1 MLKALR
7 KIHGTV
13 HQPHAVKAPSDGPP
27 RLEALSGLRFLAV
40 AWVVVRH
47 LGEPS
52 FEHVPFVLERCRR
65 HAFLLMP
72 LFFVMSGFVLS
83 YVYAEP
89 IRSGRLHT
97 RTFWVSRLTR
107 IWPIYLAALALRFV
121 VDARENAGVPFLNA
135 LGAVSQ
141 ALLVQA
147 WTPPLT
153 WFGNAPGWTVSVEVF
168 CYLVFP
174 SLVVRVAKM
183 SVRDAVLLAAFAWVL
198 GMVPPTAYS
207 LLRPDG
213 WPPEESPSPL
223 FLDLLRFLPPLHLPS
238 FLIGI
243 VTARI
248 YAEDRAVGRKR
259 RGSILTLASLAP
271 ILFTF
276 AAGFERIA
284 ATHGIELWLFPYGHN
299 GLLSPAWAVLILG
312 MAHGGARWLGTR
324 PFVRLGDA
332 SYGLYILHFPFYD
345 AVMTF
350 AVRDW
355 NRTPYFLAQIF
366 LVLVPLTVVSF
377 ERFEQPLR
385 SALMKRWSARRAGSL
400 GRAREV
406 AQG

>member
-1 MLKALR
+1 L
-7 KIHGTV
+7 
-13 HQPHAVKAPSDGPP
+13 D
-27 RLEALSGLRFLAV
+27 ALSGLRFLAV

-52 FEHVPFVLERCRR
+52 FEHMPFVFERCRR

-72 LFFVMSGFVLS
+72 LFFVLSGFVLA
-83 YVYAEP
+83 YVYGEP
-89 IRSGRLHT
+89 IRSGRLDK
-97 RTFWVSRLTR
+97 RTFWVSRLAR
-107 IWPIYLAALALRFV
+107 VWPVYLVALSLRFV
-121 VDARENAGVPFLNA
+121 VDARMNAGVPFLNA
-135 LGAVSQ
+135 AGAVSQ
-141 ALLVQA
+141 AFLVQA

-168 CYLVFP
+168 CYLLFP
-174 SLVVRVAKM
+174 SLVTRVANM
-183 SVRDAVLLAAFAWVL
+183 SVRNAVLLAAFAWVL

-213 WPPEESPSPL
+213 WPPAESPSPL

-248 YAEDRAVGRKR
+248 YAEDRAVGRR
-259 RGSILTLASLAP
+259 RSGSLLTVVSLVA
-271 ILFTF
+271 IAFTF

-284 ATHGIELWLFPYGHN
+284 ERGGIELWLFPYGHN
-299 GLLSPAWAVLILG
+299 GLLSPVWALLILG
-312 MAHGGARWLGTR
+312 IAHGGARWLGAR

-345 AVMTF
+345 AVITF

-377 ERFEQPLR
+377 ERFEQPVR
-385 SALMKRWSARRAGSL
+385 AALMKRWSARLVGSAGS
-400 GRAREV
+400 AREV
-406 AQG
+406 PQG